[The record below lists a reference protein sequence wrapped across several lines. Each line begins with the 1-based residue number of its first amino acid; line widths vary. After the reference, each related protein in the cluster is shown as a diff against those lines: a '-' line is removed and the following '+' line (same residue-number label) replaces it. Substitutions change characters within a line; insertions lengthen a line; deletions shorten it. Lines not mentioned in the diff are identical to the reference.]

1 MSPARPAFRRY
12 KNRRKNRR
20 GATLR
25 ACSSMLEAAVATH
38 SGCFFG
44 RGRQYFP
51 CLSKSHASVA
61 APARSPGKP
70 GRRVIE
76 CQERAE
82 ERGVWKKRGRRA
94 GFRKKAVLR

>member
-38 SGCFFG
+38 SGGILRLC
-44 RGRQYFP
+44 RAIFP
-51 CLSKSHASVA
+51 CLSTSHATVA

-82 ERGVWKKRGRRA
+82 ERGVWKKSGRRA
-94 GFRKKAVLR
+94 GFRKKAVLK